1 MTHSIDIKALKR
13 IFEIGEPVTL
23 LDVRRRA
30 DYQANPQT
38 IKTAA
43 WRDPEK
49 IDDWGKQLPVDK
61 RTVVYCVKGG
71 SVSQSVTDRLRNQG
85 RDAVF
90 LEGGL
95 KAWLDNDQ
103 PVEPVRSAPGPYSIQ
118 ASDIDLL
125 REVGVSEEDI
135 AHSVKVAEKAL
146 EIASRIPKNLD
157 MELVGRGA
165 LFHDLGK
172 AKTHEIEHGKLGA
185 EMGAA
190 LGLPPAINAVME
202 KHIRGGL
209 SAGEAI
215 ELGLPVKDYTLS
227 ALEERIIIYAD
238 RLVDIIT
245 DGIVPIRDEQ
255 EAEERFEEILRT
267 LPKYGKND
275 KTLARYLSYH
285 AEIQGLMGE
294 RFARQGKS

>member
-1 MTHSIDIKALKR
+1 MTSTIDTKDLKKF
-13 IFEIGEPVTL
+13 FENKEPMTL
-23 LDVRRRA
+23 LDVRRKA
-30 DYQANPQT
+30 DYQANPNS
-38 IKTAA
+38 IKGAV

-49 IDDWGKQLPVDK
+49 IGDWSKQLPADR

-71 SVSQSVTDRLRNQG
+71 SISQSVTDRLRG
-85 RDAVF
+85 EGLDAVF
-90 LEGGL
+90 LDGGL
-95 KAWLDNDQ
+95 KNWIESGQ
-103 PVEPVRSAPGPYSIQ
+103 PVEAAHYSIHE
-118 ASDIDLL
+118 ADINLL
-125 REVGVSEEDI
+125 RQAGVSEGDI

-146 EIASRIPKNLD
+146 EIASRIPKDLD

-190 LGLPPAINAVME
+190 LGLPPTITAVME

-209 SAGEAI
+209 SAEEAV

-227 ALEERIIIYAD
+227 TLEERIIIYAD

-245 DGIVPIRDEQ
+245 DGIVSIRGEK

-267 LPKYGKND
+267 IPKYGKND
-275 KTLARYLSYH
+275 KTLERYLGYH
-285 AEIQGLMGE
+285 QEIQGLS
-294 RFARQGKS
+294 AQ

>member
-1 MTHSIDIKALKR
+1 MTHTIDIKVLSELLENKD
-13 IFEIGEPVTL
+13 PMTL
-23 LDVRRRA
+23 LDVRRKA
-30 DYQANPQT
+30 DYQANPNT
-38 IKTAA
+38 IKGAV

-49 IDDWGKQLPVDK
+49 IDDWVKDLPVGK
-61 RTVVYCVKGG
+61 RAVVYCVKGG
-71 SVSQSVTDRLRNQG
+71 SVSQSVTDRLRG
-85 RDAVF
+85 EKFDAVF

-95 KAWLDNDQ
+95 KHWIESGH
-103 PVEPVRSAPGPYSIQ
+103 PVEAIRYTIRDA
-118 ASDIDLL
+118 DIALL
-125 REVGVSEEDI
+125 REAGVSEEDI

-146 EIASRIPKNLD
+146 EIASRIPKDLD
-157 MELVGRGA
+157 MEFVGRGA

-190 LGLPPAINAVME
+190 FGLPPAINAVME

-209 SAGEAI
+209 SAEEAV

-227 ALEERIIIYAD
+227 TLEERIIIYAD

-245 DGIVPIRDEQ
+245 DGIVTIRDEK

-267 LPKYGKND
+267 IPKYGKND
-275 KTLARYLSYH
+275 KTLERYLGYH
-285 AEIQGLMGE
+285 REIRALSN
-294 RFARQGKS
+294 R